1 MLKSKIKKVK
11 KRDGGIVDFN
21 QERITKAIL
30 AAGQNAGELG
40 IDVAKKVSN
49 QAVETLNKVF
59 ARRKTPP
66 GVEEIQDVVEI
77 TLMKAGYTK
86 SAKAYIIYRQEHQ
99 RVREEKKRILSGKT
113 TKLSV
118 SLNSLKI
125 LAGRYLLKDRKAN
138 TVLETPEEMFQRV
151 ARAIAGVERRYKKS
165 PKQIK
170 EWEKNFYEVM
180 TNFEFIPAGRTL
192 ANAGASTPV
201 VSNCIVLH
209 IEDSMD
215 GIYSTLRDATLLQQA
230 GSGLGFPFHN
240 LRPAGSLAKRTQG
253 VASGPVSFLRV
264 YNEAFGVV
272 KQQGR
277 HGANM
282 AVMRVDHPDILD
294 FIHAKDVEGELKNFN
309 ISVSLT
315 DDFMKKVESNSKE
328 PWMCQFGGNKMLP
341 RIITRDK
348 DGKISK
354 IQEIEITPSEIIE
367 EIAGAAW
374 TNGEPGVIFIDEVNR
389 TNPLPGLG
397 RIEAC
402 NPCGEQMLHDGDVCN
417 LGSINLDKF
426 VKNKKINWERLK
438 EVTRIATRMLDNV
451 VDLTDFPTERVNKV
465 FRKNRRIGLG
475 IMGFADMLFQ
485 LEIPYNSEEGYK
497 TAQNLMKFITYQS
510 HLASQELAK
519 EKGVFPNYNL
529 SIWKK
534 KGVKMRNAA
543 TTNIAPTGTI
553 SMVCDASSGLEPY
566 FALSYVKGQVM
577 GDQQF
582 FYANRYLEER
592 LREVGIYSESL
603 VSKISQTGSIQNLK
617 EIPGEIK
624 KVFVGA
630 LDISPKDHIKM
641 QAAFQKY
648 TDNSISKTI
657 NLPNEA
663 TVLDVQ
669 KSILFG
675 WKLKLKAFT
684 VYREGSRK
692 TQVLSI
698 PAEKE
703 EKKKLNIPPGAEN
716 NNNNHYHEN
725 PIMKCQKCPDL

>member
-1 MLKSKIKKVK
+1 MKTKIKKVE
-11 KRDGGIVDFN
+11 KRDGRIVDFD
-21 QERITKAIL
+21 QSRITRAIL
-30 AAGQNAGELG
+30 AAGEATGEFNLQT
-40 IDVAKKVSN
+40 AKKISDDVVS
-49 QAVETLNKVF
+49 TLQEMFKK
-59 ARRKTPP
+59 RKATPK
-66 GVEEIQDVVEI
+66 VEEIQDVVEI
-77 TLMKAGYTK
+77 ALMKEGYTK
-86 SAKAYIIYRQEHQ
+86 TAKAYILYRQERQ
-99 RVREEKKRILSGKT
+99 KVREERNKILNGKT
-113 TKLSV
+113 TNLPL

-125 LAGRYLLKDRKAN
+125 MAGRYLLKDRK
-138 TVLETPEEMFQRV
+138 TDTILETPEEMFQRV
-151 ARAIAGVERRYKKS
+151 ARAIAEVEKKYQKS
-165 PKQIK
+165 SKQTK
-170 EWEKNFYEVM
+170 EWGKRFYEVM
-180 TNFEFIPAGRTL
+180 TNFEFTPAGRTL
-192 ANAGASTPV
+192 ANAGASTSV

-230 GSGLGFPFHN
+230 GSGVGFPFHT

-294 FIHAKDVEGELKNFN
+294 FIHAKNIEGELKNFN

-315 DDFMKKVESNSKE
+315 DEFLKKVESNSKE
-328 PWMCQFGGNKMLP
+328 PWMCRFGGKKMLP

-348 DGKISK
+348 DGIVSK
-354 IQEIEITPSEIIE
+354 IQEIEISPSEIIE
-367 EIAGAAW
+367 EIISAAW
-374 TNGEPGVIFIDEVNR
+374 ANGEPGVIFIDEVNR

-397 RIEAC
+397 KIEAC

-417 LGSINLDKF
+417 LGSINLDRF

-438 EVTRIATRMLDNV
+438 EVTILATRMLDNV
-451 VDLTDFPTERVNKV
+451 VDLTNFPIERVNKV

-485 LEIPYNSEEGYK
+485 LEIPYNSEAGYK
-497 TAQNLMKFITYQS
+497 TAKKIMKFITDQS

-529 SIWKK
+529 SVWKK
-534 KGVKMRNAA
+534 KGIKMRNAA
-543 TTNIAPTGTI
+543 VTNIAPTGTI
-553 SMVCDASSGLEPY
+553 SMVCDVSSGLEPY
-566 FALSYVKGQVM
+566 FALSYMKGQVM
-577 GDQQF
+577 GNQQF
-582 FYANRYLEER
+582 FYTNRYLEEK
-592 LREVGIYSESL
+592 LREEGIYSEEL
-603 VSKISQTGSIQNLK
+603 INKISQTGSIQDLK
-617 EIPGEIK
+617 EIPEKIR

-630 LDISPKDHIKM
+630 LDIAPKDHIKM

-657 NLPNEA
+657 NLPNKA

-669 KSILFG
+669 KSILLG
-675 WKLKLKAFT
+675 WKSKLKAFT

-692 TQVLSI
+692 TQVLSVSK
-698 PAEKE
+698 EKE

-716 NNNNHYHEN
+716 NNHYRED
-725 PIMKCQKCPDL
+725 PIMKCEKCQG